1 MIIAPPNYP
10 RFISRSKATEVH
22 WDSRVL
28 SSRISWGRLRVL
40 RFGNLADV
48 AKKGGLKANLENH
61 QNQRYLIVFA
71 SEVLCQF
78 LELLQLSLVGFA
90 LDPDGNSK
98 EAQVA
103 RVIRT
108 YPGCGQNSFVKSMDH
123 MDWPCFAAGSAPSS
137 TVSSKGRTLWTVPL
151 SMFGLHENA
160 SLFIGKTFSSQVFLT
175 ASHLLCLLELW
186 PTLSALQ
193 EAPTD
198 ATLRVNVGKRSRWAH
213 WFASNGPTEY
223 YCAFLGNVSTR
234 PTNRCCQRD
243 GFFKSCVSQ
252 RTWLVSQDTSDASWC
267 SEARQTQRPCRFGRW
282 QG

>member
-22 WDSRVL
+22 WDSSVL
-28 SSRISWGRLRVL
+28 SSRISWGRLWVL
-40 RFGNLADV
+40 RSGNLADV

-61 QNQRYLIVFA
+61 QNQRYLILFA

-78 LELLQLSLVGFA
+78 LDNFLFEELLQLWHWLQGSAGGKG
-90 LDPDGNSK
+90 DPDLPRLWPKQFRQVDGPWIDRASLQAVLRALWSLPK
-98 EAQVA
+98 EEHYGPFPREKKNMFPTLRARGLQKLFFCCSIHAIQQMRFRHSYIQVM
-103 RVIRT
+103 T
-108 YPGCGQNSFVKSMDH
+108 NH
-123 MDWPCFAAGSAPSS
+123 
-137 TVSSKGRTLWTVPL
+137 L

-213 WFASNGPTEY
+213 WFASNGPTE
-223 YCAFLGNVSTR
+223 
-234 PTNRCCQRD
+234 
-243 GFFKSCVSQ
+243 
-252 RTWLVSQDTSDASWC
+252 
-267 SEARQTQRPCRFGRW
+267 
-282 QG
+282 